1 MRIREKIKNED
12 SAEYFGGLCR
22 HKTMLLEKANI
33 ILHLSYGHVVPL
45 TDGGKVYSVIFA
57 CIGIPF
63 TLHVTSSIN
72 NHFLIPA
79 VDRFR
84 KIFVNWI
91 AKDHKPKKAALLPP
105 LSTLFCFPN
114 VPSTVKVNENGLN
127 REKILRNNSYE
138 KFTFCHSP
146 SDETQPVWL
155 AIHITRSAP
164 VCIDLVTID
173 LTTANILPIEAFCS
187 AVYAV
192 SYLYNHTE
200 HQGSKERSPKNG
212 DIRTSGDIPSAPVNG
227 VNQNLAAMSQ
237 PSVVD
242 AVAPGKV
249 NESFDDAD
257 MNTVKSSSKSK
268 SGTAIIAP
276 NSSKEPSDIKRA
288 ITLDLR
294 NSSTR
299 SRSPVSVADRGGLS
313 VFTERRKISRKNQ
326 STVSRTSIFVNMRLK
341 HYSVVQPPLNML
353 DLFRVVRRNSTTR
366 ARALF
371 LLLICTIII
380 SITMIFPAA
389 LFKLLEPEWTYLD
402 ALYFCFIS
410 LTTIGFG
417 DFVPGKVFLGY
428 NSSTTNPA
436 HNFLH
441 ETYLVTSAVYLI
453 TGATLMMLMV
463 RTYRSMME
471 LERKAKRDRL
481 YTKLQHSFTD
491 PASLNRSAP
500 RLAMGR
506 N

>member
-1 MRIREKIKNED
+1 
-12 SAEYFGGLCR
+12 
-22 HKTMLLEKANI
+22 
-33 ILHLSYGHVVPL
+33 
-45 TDGGKVYSVIFA
+45 
-57 CIGIPF
+57 
-63 TLHVTSSIN
+63 SSIN

-84 KIFVNWI
+84 KVFVNWI
-91 AKDHKPKKAALLPP
+91 AKNHKPKKATLMPSRP
-105 LSTLFCFPN
+105 TLFCFPN
-114 VPSTVKVNENGLN
+114 VPSTLKVNGNGV
-127 REKILRNNSYE
+127 NS
-138 KFTFCHSP
+138 K
-146 SDETQPVWL
+146 
-155 AIHITRSAP
+155 ARS
-164 VCIDLVTID
+164 
-173 LTTANILPIEAFCS
+173 S
-187 AVYAV
+187 
-192 SYLYNHTE
+192 
-200 HQGSKERSPKNG
+200 KNG
-212 DIRTSGDIPSAPVNG
+212 DVRTSGDIPSAPING
-227 VNQNLAAMSQ
+227 VNQYPVAMFQ
-237 PSVVD
+237 PSVID
-242 AVAPGKV
+242 AVASGKV

-257 MNTVKSSSKSK
+257 MNNTKSSGKSK
-268 SGTAIIAP
+268 SGADIITP

-299 SRSPVSVADRGGLS
+299 TRSPGSVADRGGLS
-313 VFTERRKISRKNQ
+313 DFTERRRISRKYQ
-326 STVSRTSIFVNMRLK
+326 STVSRTSIFVNMRLR

-366 ARALF
+366 ARVLF
-371 LLLICTIII
+371 LLLICTMII
-380 SITMIFPAA
+380 SITMVFPAA

-410 LTTIGFG
+410 LSTIGFG
-417 DFVPGKVFLGY
+417 DLVPGRVFLGY
-428 NSSTTNPA
+428 NSSTTDPTYNS
-436 HNFLH
+436 LH

-500 RLAMGR
+500 HLMMGR